1 MSSGKW
7 MQPVVIEDAG
17 IENAV
22 IEDLEECTNDEDEY
36 SDDGDEYAIVM
47 LYCTAFS
54 AYRLAKNT
62 GGRPGQGQR
71 RYQEP
76 DREVKVPGFPSPEAK
91 IPETAL
97 GRGSGGIRH
106 IFENG

>member
-36 SDDGDEYAIVM
+36 SDDGDE
-47 LYCTAFS
+47 
-54 AYRLAKNT
+54 
-62 GGRPGQGQR
+62 
-71 RYQEP
+71 
-76 DREVKVPGFPSPEAK
+76 
-91 IPETAL
+91 
-97 GRGSGGIRH
+97 
-106 IFENG
+106 